1 MSFFDKL
8 LGLSKKKSTHQPG
21 ETDIIKAPP
30 DDLMVVKEKQDE
42 QLNQNIQSEDDPQN
56 KASP

>member
-1 MSFFDKL
+1 MSFVDKI
-8 LGLSKKKSTHQPG
+8 LGLFKKKSPHQPG
-21 ETDIIKAPP
+21 EKDIIPQPP

-42 QLNQNIQSEDDPQN
+42 QLNQNIQSEDEPQN